1 MRVLVF
7 VGLLCAVQVESQ
19 SNFWD
24 YSQNF
29 LTKLLRQGKNSVE
42 RIVTSTPV
50 PITSVVRN
58 TSSPTKVTTP
68 YTTIFFTNKT
78 QPSSPATPST
88 TTTFTSTQTESSI
101 ITKTYT
107 STATST
113 TPFTSTLSDFSTA
126 STIFD
131 TTTPDFVA
139 TTGEPRENPNSHDFY
154 LPHIKR
160 EKPHIKMSSNISQKW
175 TLDDWKRVLFS
186 YETMEVSEPGE
197 DKKGAACNISPR
209 IPFFGGSEEIHEFT
223 TFYLE
228 NILEEDVTP
237 FAPFIGNNFLFMQ
250 DNARPHVRE
259 YSNDGLATKKPRY
272 ESYRASMGCT

>member
-7 VGLLCAVQVESQ
+7 VGLLCAVQIESQ

-50 PITSVVRN
+50 PTTKVVTN
-58 TSSPTKVTTP
+58 TSLPTKITTP

-78 QPSSPATPST
+78 QSSPPATPST
-88 TTTFTSTQTESSI
+88 TATFTSTQTESSI

-160 EKPHIKMSSNISQKW
+160 EKPHIKMSSNISQVSNFCIFIYLVGTYNAK
-175 TLDDWKRVLFS
+175 LSFFFKYGFIYFFALYLFWP
-186 YETMEVSEPGE
+186 V
-197 DKKGAACNISPR
+197 DQWI
-209 IPFFGGSEEIHEFT
+209 
-223 TFYLE
+223 
-228 NILEEDVTP
+228 ILKFATNLTP
-237 FAPFIGNNFLFMQ
+237 F
-250 DNARPHVRE
+250 
-259 YSNDGLATKKPRY
+259 
-272 ESYRASMGCT
+272 